1 MGVIFR
7 LPLPEVM
14 IKKQGPDFLS
24 HLKQP
29 KEDKKYETMVFN
41 TLDIKPQR
49 IIIPEKGQ

>member
-1 MGVIFR
+1 MGVIFG

-14 IKKQGPDFLS
+14 IEKQGPDFLS
-24 HLKQP
+24 HPKEP

-49 IIIPEKGQ
+49 IITPDKGQ